1 MTPEP
6 AVERLKRTEVMAG
19 ILKVTL
25 VRSMIGRPEKHRRVL
40 RGMGLTRINKTVEL
54 EDTPAI
60 RGMIHKV
67 SHLVKAEEKKA

>member
-1 MTPEP
+1 
-6 AVERLKRTEVMAG
+6 MAG

-60 RGMIHKV
+60 RGMVHKV